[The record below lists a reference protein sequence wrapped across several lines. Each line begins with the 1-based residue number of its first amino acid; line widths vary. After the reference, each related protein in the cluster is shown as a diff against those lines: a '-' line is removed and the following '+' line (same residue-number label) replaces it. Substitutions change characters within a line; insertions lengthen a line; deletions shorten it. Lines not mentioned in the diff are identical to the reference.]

1 MCNIYQSLLRGN
13 LMNSVEKPNVF
24 TDLAALLEFNLLIIF
39 GTGLL
44 LGTTQN
50 LLISLKNLIIVAL
63 DMPVKTRLM

>member
-13 LMNSVEKPNVF
+13 LMHSVEKSNVF

-44 LGTTQN
+44 LATTQN
-50 LLISLKNLIIVAL
+50 LLTSLKNLIIVAL

>member
-1 MCNIYQSLLRGN
+1 MYNIYQSLLRGN
-13 LMNSVEKPNVF
+13 LMNSVEKSNVF

-50 LLISLKNLIIVAL
+50 LLTSLKNLIIVAL
-63 DMPVKTRLM
+63 VYL

>member
-1 MCNIYQSLLRGN
+1 MH
-13 LMNSVEKPNVF
+13 SVEKSNVF

>member
-1 MCNIYQSLLRGN
+1 
-13 LMNSVEKPNVF
+13 MNSVEKSNVF

>member
-1 MCNIYQSLLRGN
+1 MCNIYQSLLHGN
-13 LMNSVEKPNVF
+13 LMHSVEKSNVF
-24 TDLAALLEFNLLIIF
+24 TDLAALLEFNLFIIF

-50 LLISLKNLIIVAL
+50 LLTSLKNLIIVAL

>member
-1 MCNIYQSLLRGN
+1 MCNISQSLFRGN
-13 LMNSVEKPNVF
+13 LMNSVEKSNVF
-24 TDLAALLEFNLLIIF
+24 KDLAALLEFNLLIIF

-50 LLISLKNLIIVAL
+50 LLTSLKNLIIVAR

>member
-1 MCNIYQSLLRGN
+1 MH
-13 LMNSVEKPNVF
+13 SVEKSNVF
-24 TDLAALLEFNLLIIF
+24 TDLAALLEFNLFIIF

-50 LLISLKNLIIVAL
+50 LLTSLKNLIIVAL